1 MNQKEEMYNENN
13 GGGGAGRIE
22 SSVSKSEN
30 GWVKYV
36 AFGLIFA
43 AMAAGIILAIV

>member
-1 MNQKEEMYNENN
+1 MNQKEEMHNENN
-13 GGGGAGRIE
+13 GGGAGRIE

-36 AFGLIFA
+36 AIGVIFLA
-43 AMAAGIILAIV
+43 LAAGIILTFI

>member
-1 MNQKEEMYNENN
+1 MNQKEEMHNENN

-36 AFGLIFA
+36 AIGVIFLA
-43 AMAAGIILAIV
+43 LAAGIILTFI